1 MTTRTDISEITCK
14 ISFARIA
21 ELNRS
26 ALTLLSE
33 RLHPDCPS
41 WKKSINELPTP
52 EKLVA
57 EITANCKADESYINT
72 DMPIKEMIFRILL
85 TSKNKPR
92 TIRNLHKLLTGT
104 WSTPVKPI
112 TLSQSSLVKVIEL
125 DDYYGFELSE

>member
-1 MTTRTDISEITCK
+1 MTTTTDLSEIHCK
-14 ISFARIA
+14 MSFARIA
-21 ELNRS
+21 GLNRS

-33 RLHPDCPS
+33 RLHPNCPS
-41 WKKSINELPTP
+41 WGKTISELPTP
-52 EKLVA
+52 EKLVT
-57 EITANCKADESYINT
+57 EITANSKADDNYINT

-92 TIRNLHKLLTGT
+92 TIGNLHKLLTGT

-125 DDYYGFELSE
+125 DDYYGFELSR